1 MQAWRC
7 NNQHRLGSVRA
18 PSFYFDHRGCKK
30 FQLFWKSWNM
40 MHPTA
45 SNSWCINFLNRR
57 ASTVPQNHTNPY
69 INLISEPWRKR
80 FLIWKIPYSIV
91 GPTISHLRTY
101 SVIDLFEPLKK
112 ATAKRL
118 CADIKIEYGQQKF
131 RFEIITYYRP
141 PSISGPNLSSIGPLW
156 RILRSF
162 EIWRLE

>member
-7 NNQHRLGSVRA
+7 TDQHRLESVWA
-18 PSFYFDHRGCKK
+18 PSFYFDHRGSNFFKK
-30 FQLFWKSWNM
+30 VGTWCIQL
-40 MHPTA
+40 HPIPCPIC
-45 SNSWCINFLNRR
+45 CINFLNRR
-57 ASTVPQNHTNPY
+57 ASTVRQNHTNPY
-69 INLISEPWRKR
+69 INLIRETWRKR

-118 CADIKIEYGQQKF
+118 CADIKIEHGQQKF
-131 RFEIITYYRP
+131 RFEIIDYYRP
-141 PSISGPNLSSIGPLW
+141 PPICGPNLSSIGPSW

-162 EIWRLE
+162 EM